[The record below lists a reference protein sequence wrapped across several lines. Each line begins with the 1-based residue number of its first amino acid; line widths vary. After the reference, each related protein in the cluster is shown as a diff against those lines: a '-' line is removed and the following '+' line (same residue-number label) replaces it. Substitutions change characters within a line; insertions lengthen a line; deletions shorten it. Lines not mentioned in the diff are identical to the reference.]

1 MEKYITGIGIVS
13 ITEKEIS
20 EEEVPLDILIRWADN
35 QLKKWEKEWLFQNNA
50 K

>member
-1 MEKYITGIGIVS
+1 MKKYIAGIGMVS
-13 ITEKEIS
+13 ITEEVIP

-35 QLKKWEKEWLFQNNA
+35 QLKKWEKEGWFQNNA